1 MSETKFKT
9 FKDLKSLNNSS
20 PPVNNSSPNETTT
33 SISSLPSNTSLP
45 SNSSKSSTSSISSE
59 SKTKP
64 AIQKTGNKK
73 KNLPI
78 SPEKDFQKVPNS
90 VTREAV
96 PAGFFRGKSKQV
108 WDYLWSVSRGAIKP
122 SRTVNR
128 TRKQIKDGAGLGS
141 MVTVDAAI
149 QHLQSIGL
157 IKVNQSIGSY
167 SGNEYEIFSP
177 EEVQDRYSSIP
188 SISNISSNTSLAQ
201 KVDILDAPES
211 GISRETQTF
220 ENKDTYDAAKT
231 FFKDN
236 LNDDDRA
243 FAVFAKKFEE
253 ASQKLTGKGTG
264 PKDAEKWGKLAELLI
279 LELELAARHTK
290 SVSSVPAFLTE
301 VLRRRLIL
309 NQEEKSQPRSSKS
322 SQKKPNWV
330 DVGKNYDD
338 VESSYNPVTGEYDI
352 KPLDEAGKTKALELL
367 FEAKSEGGDEFL
379 EDLKKW
385 YLLEDWEWLMK
396 ELSTIENK

>member
-20 PPVNNSSPNETTT
+20 PSVKSSDSIESNT
-33 SISSLPSNTSLP
+33 SIASKSIAPSNTSSP
-45 SNSSKSSTSSISSE
+45 SISSIP
-59 SKTKP
+59 STPKTKD
-64 AIQKTGNKK
+64 ISKNTGNKK
-73 KNLPI
+73 KTLPI
-78 SPEKDFQKVPNS
+78 SPERDFQKVPNS

-108 WDYLWSVSRGAIKP
+108 WDYLWSVSRGDIKP

-149 QHLQSIGL
+149 QHLQLIGL

-177 EEVQDRYSSIP
+177 EEVQNGYSSIP
-188 SISNISSNTSLAQ
+188 RIASISSNTSLAQ
-201 KVDILDAPES
+201 KMDILDTPES
-211 GISRETQTF
+211 SISRETQTI
-220 ENKDTYDAAKT
+220 ENKPTYSDAKT

-236 LNDDDRA
+236 KSDDDRA

-264 PKDAEKWGKLAELLI
+264 PNEAEKWGKLAELLI
-279 LELELAARHTK
+279 LELELAARK
-290 SVSSVPAFLTE
+290 SSSISSIPAFLTE

-322 SQKKPNWV
+322 NQKKPNWV

-352 KPLDEAGKTKALELL
+352 KPLDEAGKAKALELV
-367 FEAKSEGGDEFL
+367 FEAQSEGGGEFL

-385 YLLEDWEWLMK
+385 YLPEDWEWLIK
-396 ELSTIENK
+396 ELNIAEEKKN